1 MNMVVLAR
9 SVALALA
16 LSATINSAAPPTN
29 VPYKC
34 FLALL
39 DFCAGETGTTCETCA
54 GTHSAPLLA
63 AGCSAADITEACE
76 TNLLRRFNLT
86 IANTQIDGETDSF
99 TYQLVTYG
107 NASAPGNLL
116 PLKNGAE
123 VCFDSSETPTANYFI
138 LGTHAC
144 SLH

>member
-99 TYQLVTYG
+99 TYLLLWLTFEMVQHLQSRLNDSILVL
-107 NASAPGNLL
+107 NPVAS
-116 PLKNGAE
+116 
-123 VCFDSSETPTANYFI
+123 
-138 LGTHAC
+138 
-144 SLH
+144 

>member
-16 LSATINSAAPPTN
+16 LSTTINSAAPPIN

-99 TYQLVTYG
+99 TYLLLWLTFEMVQHLQSRLNDSILVL
-107 NASAPGNLL
+107 NPVAS
-116 PLKNGAE
+116 
-123 VCFDSSETPTANYFI
+123 
-138 LGTHAC
+138 
-144 SLH
+144 